1 MSHYFQDDPFLA
13 SKERTVTLDIDGHH
27 LSFITDN
34 GVFSKDKIDEG
45 SFAFLKVLVPLR
57 LSGRILDL
65 GCGYGTIGLTIAM
78 TSPDARVDLADI
90 NSRAVA
96 LCERNAKNLG
106 LSQRVTCLQSD
117 IYEKIEGPYDS
128 IVVNPPIRAGKK
140 VTYAMYEGAK
150 QNLIDGGSLYIV
162 IRKAQGAESASRYIS
177 SLFGNISL
185 LKREKGYYIY
195 VAKKDE
201 HPNLDKEP
209 LE

>member
-57 LSGRILDL
+57 LSGKILDL

-78 TSPDARVDLADI
+78 TSKDARVDLADI

-150 QNLIDGGSLYIV
+150 QHLIDGGSLYIV
-162 IRKAQGAESASRYIS
+162 IRKAQGAESASRYIA
-177 SLFGNISL
+177 SLFGNITL
-185 LKREKGYYIY
+185 LKRDKGYYIY
-195 VAKKDE
+195 VAKKM
-201 HPNLDKEP
+201 NIQI
-209 LE
+209 